1 MQRPEF
7 FPIQTSID
15 PSFGHFIVDAA
26 PLSAP
31 MMRYATPTFDLQ
43 DSSEHLDRNDGK
55 RRTRSFTSMD
65 QPFSVEDLSQW
76 NGAQGNIPLPQ
87 QPIVNSNGKVLIG

>member
-1 MQRPEF
+1 
-7 FPIQTSID
+7 
-15 PSFGHFIVDAA
+15 
-26 PLSAP
+26 